1 MADSRAPLDGKPY
14 VVPSILSADFGCL
27 RDQVAAVERGGA
39 AMIHVDIMDGHFV
52 PNLSMGVPIVQA
64 LSRICRIPMDIHLMI
79 ADPIRYVGAFV
90 AAGAKLVSFH
100 LEAAERPVEV
110 IGAIQEAG
118 ARAGVAV
125 KPKTPLAALDGVLAR
140 TDFILLMSVE
150 PGFGGQKFIPATLEK
165 VVELGKRLREQDR
178 IVPIEVDGGVGEEN
192 APGLVAAGASLMV
205 AGSAIFDGID
215 PEATTRKLHTLIR
228 AGARA

>member
-1 MADSRAPLDGKPY
+1 MNDSRAPLDGRPC

-52 PNLSMGVPIVQA
+52 PNLSMGVPIVRA

-79 ADPIRYVGAFV
+79 ADPIRYVGAFI

-100 LEAAERPVEV
+100 LEAAARPLEV

-118 ARAGVAV
+118 AGAGVAI

-140 TDFILLMSVE
+140 ADFILLMSVE

-165 VVELGKRLREQDR
+165 VDELGKTLRARDR
-178 IVPIEVDGGVGEEN
+178 IIPIEVDGGVGEEN
-192 APGLVAAGASLMV
+192 AAGLVAAGASLLV

-215 PEATTRKLHTLIR
+215 PEASTRRLHTLIG
-228 AGARA
+228 AGARG